1 LCADPSVDLEGRTYA
16 EKILRAVG
24 STIWIKDE
32 AQMDAVTAVS
42 GSGPA
47 YVFYF
52 LEAMEAAGL
61 KLGFDATT
69 ARQLAVE
76 TFIGA
81 ARLAEQSSE
90 SLSTLRSRVTSKGG
104 TTEAALNAFGANDVA
119 EGIARGIA
127 AADARGRELGDM
139 LGKD

>member
-1 LCADPSVDLEGRTYA
+1 
-16 EKILRAVG
+16 LRAVG
-24 STIWIKDE
+24 STIWVDDE

-61 KLGFDATT
+61 KLGFDAAT

-76 TFIGA
+76 TFVGA
-81 ARLAEQSSE
+81 AKARRA
-90 SLSTLRSRVTSKGG
+90 TAPNRSPPC
-104 TTEAALNAFGANDVA
+104 
-119 EGIARGIA
+119 A
-127 AADARGRELGDM
+127 AASPPRAAPPKRR
-139 LGKD
+139 